1 MANKVKFGLKKA
13 YYAVYNEESKTYSAP
28 KPLPGAKSLS
38 INAEGDESTVYAD
51 DAAWFS
57 QSANAGYSGTLE
69 IMEIP
74 EDAYIELLGQEKDSN
89 GVLVEGSDDLQ
100 KTFAL
105 LYEISGDQANRRC
118 AFYNCTLSRPSTEAN
133 TKEDT
138 INPDTD
144 TMNIRMLPR
153 QIEWGSDTKNLV
165 KAACTDES
173 ATKTQYDAW
182 YTDVYVPTKASA

>member
-1 MANKVKFGLKKA
+1 MANKVKFGLSKA
-13 YYAVYNEESKTYSAP
+13 YYAVYDDESKQFGAP

-51 DAAWFS
+51 NIAWFT
-57 QSANAGYSGTLE
+57 QSANAGYSGSLE

-74 EDAYIELLGQEKDSN
+74 EAAYIDLLGQEKDSN

-105 LYEISGDQANRRC
+105 LFEIAGDQNNRRN

-144 TMNIRMLPR
+144 TLNIRMLPR
-153 QIEWGSDTKNLV
+153 SVDWGEDTKNLV
-165 KAACTDES
+165 KAVCTDAEE
-173 ATKTQYDAW
+173 TKAQYDAW
-182 YTDVYVPTKASA
+182 YTQVYMPTKASA